1 MPLLDVKNLTVEI
14 DTGSEFVKALDKV
27 SLTVEKAEIR
37 ALVGES
43 GSGKSLIVRAI
54 IGAVPDH
61 WIITA
66 DRMTWKGQNLLG
78 MSNEK
83 RRIIM
88 RREIA
93 VVFQDPTSA
102 LDPSATLRDQL
113 EESIP
118 AELLD
123 KGMFWQ
129 KARQR
134 REIAIGLMHKVGIKD
149 HEACM
154 QRYPHEI
161 AADIAQKFM
170 IAMALVSEPELL
182 IADDPTRSMESTT
195 KNQILRLLSVLNES
209 KELAIL
215 FVSHDLLAISSMAH
229 TMTVLYCGQTIE
241 SGRVKHL
248 HRRPLHHYTK
258 ALLDSAPSF
267 QVNLPAK
274 SHLVALE
281 GTIPTL
287 QHLPIG
293 CRLGP
298 RCPKAKK
305 ECVKVPE
312 ERFIQQHA
320 YSCHFPLH
328 LPTNELESGVG
339 KVANQQADDAYF
351 SLERLSKQKQRLDSS
366 DALIPQGDSE
376 EPSAVDKQPSA
387 VDKKPSALGE
397 EPSAKNG
404 AHSKDS
410 RDGDTL

>member
-1 MPLLDVKNLTVEI
+1 MPLLDIKNLTVEI
-14 DTGSEFVKALDKV
+14 DTGNEFVKALDKV
-27 SLTVEKAEIR
+27 SITVEAGEIR

-66 DRMTWKGQNLLG
+66 DRMTWKGQNLLT
-78 MSNEK
+78 MSNEQ
-83 RRIIM
+83 RRVIM

-93 VVFQDPTSA
+93 VVFQDPTSS
-102 LDPSATLRDQL
+102 LDPSATLREQL

-118 AELLD
+118 SEFLD

-129 KARQR
+129 RNKQR

-149 HEACM
+149 HDSCM

-161 AADIAQKFM
+161 ASDIAQKFM
-170 IAMALVSEPELL
+170 IAMALVSEPEIL

-195 KNQILRLLSVLNES
+195 KNQILRLLSALNES
-209 KELAIL
+209 KKLAIL
-215 FVSHDLLAISSMAH
+215 FVSHDLLAISSMADS
-229 TMTVLYCGQTIE
+229 MTVLYCGQTVE
-241 SGRVKHL
+241 SGKVRHL
-248 HRRPLHHYTK
+248 HRRPLHPYTK

-267 QVNLPAK
+267 QINLPPK
-274 SHLVALE
+274 SHLVSLE

-298 RCPKAKK
+298 RCPSARK

-328 LPTNELESGVG
+328 LPTGND
-339 KVANQQADDAYF
+339 K
-351 SLERLSKQKQRLDSS
+351 SS
-366 DALIPQGDSE
+366 DETEDFNLGSSE
-376 EPSAVDKQPSA
+376 
-387 VDKKPSALGE
+387 G
-397 EPSAKNG
+397 
-404 AHSKDS
+404 S
-410 RDGDTL
+410 RQ

>member
-14 DTGSEFVKALDKV
+14 DTGSVFVKALDKV
-27 SLTVEKAEIR
+27 SLTVETGEIR

-54 IGAVPDH
+54 IGAIPDH

-66 DRMTWKGQNLLG
+66 DRLTWKGQNLLA
-78 MSNEK
+78 MSNEQ

-93 VVFQDPTSA
+93 VVFQDPTSS
-102 LDPSATLRDQL
+102 LDPSATLRSQL

-118 AELLD
+118 KELLD

-129 KARQR
+129 RNKQR
-134 REIAIGLMHKVGIKD
+134 REIAIGLMHKVGIKN

-170 IAMALVSEPELL
+170 IAMALVSEPEIL

-195 KNQILRLLSVLNES
+195 KNQILRLLSGLNETR
-209 KELAIL
+209 KLAIL

-229 TMTVLYCGQTIE
+229 TMTVLYCGQTVE
-241 SGRVKHL
+241 SGKVKHL
-248 HRRPLHHYTK
+248 HRRPLHPYTK

-267 QVNLPAK
+267 QINLPPK
-274 SHLVALE
+274 SHLVALQ

-287 QHLPIG
+287 KHLPIG

-298 RCPKAKK
+298 RCPNARK

-312 ERFIQQHA
+312 QKMVHQHS

-328 LPTNELESGVG
+328 SPV
-339 KVANQQADDAYF
+339 DDDI
-351 SLERLSKQKQRLDSS
+351 E
-366 DALIPQGDSE
+366 
-376 EPSAVDKQPSA
+376 DKQ
-387 VDKKPSALGE
+387 
-397 EPSAKNG
+397 
-404 AHSKDS
+404 
-410 RDGDTL
+410 